1 MNAHSF
7 LQRLFFDIQQITV
20 AFFFAFFLLIM
31 SNGHIV
37 INNVTVVSYI
47 IIILL
52 LRQVALKLSFSFDHS
67 IGLFMTLLLLSVLN
81 CEV

>member
-1 MNAHSF
+1 MVIVVSVN
-7 LQRLFFDIQQITV
+7 
-20 AFFFAFFLLIM
+20 LI
-31 SNGHIV
+31 IV

-47 IIILL
+47 IIIIIILF

-67 IGLFMTLLLLSVLN
+67 IGLFMTLLWLSVWN